1 MVYLYSY
8 VKLFDDIRT
17 SRYNSQK
24 RCHATS
30 RKLQPVYCAQCC
42 LLSKIKAILGHF
54 VITCWNVI
62 IFLLRT
68 FLERFLKYKISLSH
82 WAFTV
87 HAYQWETLSSF
98 FQVSWTLHVLFY
110 RAAHFRLSI
119 YMVCNF
125 SDWARLILSNQ
136 LDQNWVDCAWYL
148 ALFCKKFRVRQN
160 LMRSKNF
167 ELGCEAA
174 KKTCIHLYAFFPFKW
189 NFIVS
194 LLDHDIYDTKQVWT
208 FLSVSINY
216 PGFLFI
222 ILKMNLRCEIL
233 KYFMPRFF

>member
-1 MVYLYSY
+1 MHISG
-8 VKLFDDIRT
+8 K
-17 SRYNSQK
+17 
-24 RCHATS
+24 H
-30 RKLQPVYCAQCC
+30 C
-42 LLSKIKAILGHF
+42 LL
-54 VITCWNVI
+54 
-62 IFLLRT
+62 
-68 FLERFLKYKISLSH
+68 
-82 WAFTV
+82 
-87 HAYQWETLSSF
+87 F

-110 RAAHFRLSI
+110 RAANFRLSR

-148 ALFCKKFRVRQN
+148 ALFCKKFHIRQN

-233 KYFMPRFF
+233 RYFMPQFF